1 MSDSPNSMN
10 LCGFPLW
17 RVQSSTHKERC
28 NVSDIIEPAP
38 ILDIFAQDMPRME
51 RLGPC
56 TRLIF
61 TVKYNSAYNEG
72 ERVVVAKLIIP
83 TENLRAIASALLAAE
98 TGQGIAEAA
107 PAGEMR

>member
-1 MSDSPNSMN
+1 MS
-10 LCGFPLW
+10 G
-17 RVQSSTHKERC
+17 
-28 NVSDIIEPAP
+28 DIIEPAP

-61 TVKYNSAYNEG
+61 TVKYTSAYNEG

-83 TENLRAIASALLAAE
+83 TENLCAIASALLAAE

>member
-1 MSDSPNSMN
+1 MS
-10 LCGFPLW
+10 G
-17 RVQSSTHKERC
+17 
-28 NVSDIIEPAP
+28 DIIEPAP

-72 ERVVVAKLIIP
+72 ERSWWP
-83 TENLRAIASALLAAE
+83 S
-98 TGQGIAEAA
+98 
-107 PAGEMR
+107 